1 MAKLY
6 FNYSTMNAGKSTL
19 LLQAA
24 YNYEE
29 RKMKPI
35 LFTANLDDRA
45 GVGIIKSR
53 IGIERS
59 AEIFKEDTNLLSKTK
74 EILKEQD
81 IQCLLID
88 EAQFLSKK
96 QVWEL
101 ASIVDDLKI
110 PVLCYGLRV
119 DFKGELFS
127 GSKALLCIADEIRE
141 IKTIC
146 FCGKKATMV
155 VRKNEKG
162 ETLTS
167 GGQIEI
173 GGNEKYISL
182 CRKHWKKAFNKK
194 IKC

>member
-24 YNYEE
+24 HNYEE

-45 GVGIIKSR
+45 GVGKIKSR
-53 IGIERS
+53 IGIERN
-59 AEIFKEDTNLLSKTK
+59 AETFKEDTNLLFKIK
-74 EILKEQD
+74 EILNKQE

-88 EAQFLSKK
+88 EAQFLSKEH
-96 QVWEL
+96 VWEL

-119 DFKGELFS
+119 DFKGELFT
-127 GSKALLCIADEIRE
+127 GSETLLCIADEIKE

-162 ETLTS
+162 EILTS
-167 GGQIEI
+167 GDQIVI

-182 CRKHWKKAFNKK
+182 CRKHWKKTFNK
-194 IKC
+194 INNN

>member
-45 GVGIIKSR
+45 GVGVIKSR

>member
-59 AEIFKEDTNLLSKTK
+59 AEIFKEDTNLLSKIK

>member
-1 MAKLY
+1 MI
-6 FNYSTMNAGKSTL
+6 
-19 LLQAA
+19 Q
-24 YNYEE
+24 
-29 RKMKPI
+29 
-35 LFTANLDDRA
+35 
-45 GVGIIKSR
+45 SR
-53 IGIERS
+53 IGIERN
-59 AEIFKEDTNLLSKTK
+59 AETFKEDTNLLFKIK
-74 EILKEQD
+74 EILNKQE

-119 DFKGELFS
+119 DFKGELFT
-127 GSKALLCIADEIRE
+127 GSETLLCIADEIKE

-162 ETLTS
+162 EILTS
-167 GGQIEI
+167 GDQIVI

-182 CRKHWKKAFNKK
+182 CRKHWKKTFNK
-194 IKC
+194 INNN

>member
-24 YNYEE
+24 HNYEE

-45 GVGIIKSR
+45 GVGMIKSR

-59 AEIFKEDTNLLSKTK
+59 AETFKEDTNLLTKIK
-74 EILKEQD
+74 EILKKQN
-81 IQCLLID
+81 IQCVLID

-127 GSKALLCIADEIRE
+127 GSKTLLCIADEIRE

-167 GGQIEI
+167 GDQIEI

-182 CRKHWKKAFNKK
+182 CRKHWKKAFNKT
-194 IKC
+194 I